1 MAAGREHVSASREP
15 VGSRSFRVPLF
26 NEKEY
31 FYRKRVLRRMQ
42 KVAGSACRPA
52 LPVLKEQTEEVA
64 ALVARCSLLEW
75 SAAVSQY
82 NVSNLEERLRRLE
95 AATELPPLPLPAAV
109 PKTYDIA
116 PPSAPT
122 AGAGSDRTAQEVP
135 QEEPKAPAGADE
147 VLGVDAAPPLFEEGV
162 SSPDAGIQDSRDA
175 AEPLRDRF
183 ICQWAVLHGLQK
195 SQHLNGRLVRVGSRR
210 ANGRFET
217 ERPGSHDR
225 QAVRPENLRELLETY
240 DGHAA
245 GDEVAF
251 GDDEFKLIGYDPVGA
266 CWACKKEGMYC
277 WVPVRNF
284 S

>member
-1 MAAGREHVSASREP
+1 MRSEGSCSREKKSIAS
-15 VGSRSFRVPLF
+15 VKRSRS
-26 NEKEY
+26 
-31 FYRKRVLRRMQ
+31 
-42 KVAGSACRPA
+42 
-52 LPVLKEQTEEVA
+52 
-64 ALVARCSLLEW
+64 
-75 SAAVSQY
+75 
-82 NVSNLEERLRRLE
+82 
-95 AATELPPLPLPAAV
+95 
-109 PKTYDIA
+109 
-116 PPSAPT
+116 
-122 AGAGSDRTAQEVP
+122 
-135 QEEPKAPAGADE
+135 
-147 VLGVDAAPPLFEEGV
+147 
-162 SSPDAGIQDSRDA
+162 
-175 AEPLRDRF
+175 
-183 ICQWAVLHGLQK
+183 
-195 SQHLNGRLVRVGSRR
+195 LNGRLVRVGSRR